1 MFAETTFSLVVL
13 VVVVLDRIE
22 FLFLIVIL
30 FSKRHF
36 DDAFLMREEDK
47 RFEFVLVAL
56 KVLKLL
62 LLFTVVVAIVVII
75 VCVILNVCVCL
86 VCMFSARVK
95 CLSSELR
102 IPPFILFISN
112 ELLKT
117 YMSGE
122 R

>member
-36 DDAFLMREEDK
+36 DDAFLMQEEDK

-62 LLFTVVVAIVVII
+62 LFTVVVAIVVI
-75 VCVILNVCVCL
+75 VCVILNVCFVSRVFVFCASKVCL
-86 VCMFSARVK
+86 
-95 CLSSELR
+95 E
-102 IPPFILFISN
+102 
-112 ELLKT
+112 
-117 YMSGE
+117 
-122 R
+122 

>member
-1 MFAETTFSLVVL
+1 VRLSRVYL
-13 VVVVLDRIE
+13 
-22 FLFLIVIL
+22 
-30 FSKRHF
+30 
-36 DDAFLMREEDK
+36 
-47 RFEFVLVAL
+47 
-56 KVLKLL
+56 
-62 LLFTVVVAIVVII
+62 
-75 VCVILNVCVCL
+75 
-86 VCMFSARVK
+86 FSARVK

>member
-13 VVVVLDRIE
+13 VVLVLDRIE

-36 DDAFLMREEDK
+36 DDAFLMREEEDK

-62 LLFTVVVAIVVII
+62 LFTVVVAIVVVI

-86 VCMFSARVK
+86 VYLFSARVK

>member
-36 DDAFLMREEDK
+36 DDAFLMREEEDK

-62 LLFTVVVAIVVII
+62 LFTVVVAIVVII
-75 VCVILNVCVCL
+75 ALILIV
-86 VCMFSARVK
+86 SRVYYVFCASK
-95 CLSSELR
+95 VSLE
-102 IPPFILFISN
+102 
-112 ELLKT
+112 
-117 YMSGE
+117 
-122 R
+122 

>member
-1 MFAETTFSLVVL
+1 
-13 VVVVLDRIE
+13 
-22 FLFLIVIL
+22 
-30 FSKRHF
+30 
-36 DDAFLMREEDK
+36 MREEDK

-62 LLFTVVVAIVVII
+62 LFTVVVAIVVII
-75 VCVILNVCVCL
+75 ALILIVSRVYL
-86 VCMFSARVK
+86 FSARVK

>member
-36 DDAFLMREEDK
+36 DDAFLMREEEDK

-62 LLFTVVVAIVVII
+62 LLFTVVVAIVVVI

-86 VCMFSARVK
+86 VCICF
-95 CLSSELR
+95 LR
-102 IPPFILFISN
+102 
-112 ELLKT
+112 E
-117 YMSGE
+117 
-122 R
+122 

>member
-1 MFAETTFSLVVL
+1 LFAETTFSLVVL

-62 LLFTVVVAIVVII
+62 LLFTVVVAIVVVIA
-75 VCVILNVCVCL
+75 CVILNVCVCL
-86 VCMFSARVK
+86 VYYVFCASKVS
-95 CLSSELR
+95 LE
-102 IPPFILFISN
+102 
-112 ELLKT
+112 
-117 YMSGE
+117 
-122 R
+122 

>member
-1 MFAETTFSLVVL
+1 LFAETTFSLVVL

-62 LLFTVVVAIVVII
+62 LFTVVVAIVVII

-117 YMSGE
+117 YYTLW
-122 R
+122 